1 MTHKR
6 TVLKLAFED
15 RITYSLKNGLR
26 TPKTTLPFKMLAGFG
41 DKNVEMVEG
50 NGATSN
56 RLFEIL
62 EEWESIVEE
71 KFIIKHDVNED
82 T

>member
-1 MTHKR
+1 
-6 TVLKLAFED
+6 
-15 RITYSLKNGLR
+15 
-26 TPKTTLPFKMLAGFG
+26 MLAGFG